1 MNARLAARIAE
12 SDRLQRGQEA
22 EGQGLRAANVFARP
36 FHFSA
41 DPARQHRFELG
52 FREGRALMEME
63 VDDAI
68 THCDG
73 AEPIATR
80 GLRDGWPDDCAVRT
94 QATRESSPEPVD

>member
-22 EGQGLRAANVFARP
+22 EGQGLRAANVFAKP
-36 FHFSA
+36 FHFFA
-41 DPARQHRFELG
+41 DPARQARFELG
-52 FREGRALMEME
+52 FREGRALME

-73 AEPIATR
+73 AEQIAHG
-80 GLRDGWPDDCAVRT
+80 GLRDGGADDCALRS
-94 QATRESSPEPVD
+94 QAAGESSPEPVD